1 MAKFYG
7 AIGFAIPTLVERGV
21 VRDEISERMYRGDI
35 QSQSRRWQPG
45 ETLTDELTCSMRLSI
60 VADNFANI
68 HLGQIRYVKYGGTA
82 WEVNTVEVA
91 RPRLVLSVGGV
102 YNGPQA
108 QTAGD
113 T

>member
-7 AIGFAIPTLVERGV
+7 AIGFAIPTKVERGV
-21 VRDEISERMYRGDI
+21 FRDEIVERMYRGDI

-45 ETLTDELTCSMRLSI
+45 ETLTDELTFSMRLSI

-68 HLGQIRYVKYGGTA
+68 NLGQIKYARYGGTA
-82 WEVNTVEVA
+82 WEIKTVEVA

-108 QTAGD
+108 TTAGD
-113 T
+113 S

>member
-7 AIGFAIPTLVERGV
+7 AIGFAIPTKTARGVFEDEIVERN
-21 VRDEISERMYRGDI
+21 YRGDI

-45 ETLTDELTCSMRLSI
+45 ETLTDELTCSMRISI

-68 HLGQIRYVKYGGTA
+68 NLGQIKYAKYGGTA
-82 WEVNTVEVA
+82 WKINTVEVA
-91 RPRLVLSVGGV
+91 RPRIVLSVGGV

-108 QTAGD
+108 ESAGEA
-113 T
+113 

>member
-7 AIGFAIPTLVERGV
+7 AIGFAIPTKTGRGVFQDEIVERN
-21 VRDEISERMYRGDI
+21 YRGDI
-35 QSQSRRWQPG
+35 QSQSRRWEPG

-68 HLGQIRYVKYGGTA
+68 HLGQIKYARYGGA
-82 WEVNTVEVA
+82 VWEIKTVEVS

-113 T
+113 S